1 MKFWMGI
8 MCAVGLT
15 ACSSQEATTWYQLP
29 ENEAT
34 SVGVTA
40 TTGAQRLLWVDQV
53 TVPDFLAGNG
63 VAYQT
68 SDVKYTIAKQHLW
81 ASPLDQQLRDTLVA
95 NLAGALP
102 GWIVSARPLGHD
114 QDVISVTISGFHG
127 RYDGHVVVKGEWLLN
142 HQGTYSRQSF
152 SVVLPQQGDGYGP
165 MVKAL
170 GDAWHQEAMSM
181 VTRIRNGR

>member
-1 MKFWMGI
+1 MKFWVGI
-8 MCAVGLT
+8 LFAVGLT
-15 ACSSQEATTWYQLP
+15 ACSSSQDTTTWYQLP
-29 ENEAT
+29 ESEAKPA
-34 SVGVTA
+34 GA
-40 TTGAQRLLWVDQV
+40 ITTGAKRLLWVDQV

-68 SDVKYTIAKQHLW
+68 SDVKYVIAKQHLW

-102 GWIVSARPLGHD
+102 GWVVSARPLGHD

-127 RYDGHVVVKGEWLLN
+127 RYDGHVVVKGDWLLN
-142 HQGTYSRQSF
+142 HQGTYIKQPF

-165 MVKAL
+165 MVKTL
-170 GDAWHQEAMSM
+170 GDAWRQEAMSM
-181 VTRIRNGR
+181 ASSIRNVR